1 MSHIMGCIG
10 QIYNFSCCI
19 RQTPKSQWFNVC
31 RFTLAQVR
39 SIVDW
44 EALLHA
50 VEKPLRT
57 LLPRFLDMEEVPYL
71 SLEVTFSL
79 LFTVH

>member
-1 MSHIMGCIG
+1 M
-10 QIYNFSCCI
+10 
-19 RQTPKSQWFNVC
+19 
-31 RFTLAQVR
+31 
-39 SIVDW
+39 DW